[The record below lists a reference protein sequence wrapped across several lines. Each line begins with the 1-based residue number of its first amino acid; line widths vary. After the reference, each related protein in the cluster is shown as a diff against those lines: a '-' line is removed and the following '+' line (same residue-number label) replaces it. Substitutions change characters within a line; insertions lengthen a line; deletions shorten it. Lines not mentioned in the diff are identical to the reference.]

1 MTVPGSNLLNM
12 ALGLIAGQRVGW
24 RQFLGTTTNAA
35 GVKVPTWAA
44 SVDITGS
51 FQPVP
56 ATLLQQYGLDMSKNY
71 ATFYSSHQMGD
82 PDRSKAGDRL
92 IYAGKVYQI
101 ESKTPWFAQDGW
113 ESALCVEVT
122 NATA

>member
-24 RQFLGTTTNAA
+24 RQYLGMVTNPA
-35 GVKVPTWAA
+35 GVKVVTWAA
-44 SVDITGS
+44 AVDVFGS

-56 ATLLQQYGLDMSKNY
+56 ATLLQQYGLDVSKNY
-71 ATFYSSHQMGD
+71 ATFYASRDMTD
-82 PDRSKAGDRL
+82 PDRNKTGDRL
-92 IYAGKVYQI
+92 IYAGKVYQV

-113 ESALCVEVT
+113 ESVLCVEVT